1 MSKQRDLIERI
12 IKESML
18 HLTAEE
24 IYKEARKEMP
34 NISLGYYDEDE
45 NNIDDRKSLWY
56 WQIRQIW
63 NQLK

>member
-1 MSKQRDLIERI
+1 MLIVGNHY
-12 IKESML
+12 L
-18 HLTAEE
+18 LADAENL
-24 IYKEARKEMP
+24 MD
-34 NISLGYYDEDE
+34 YDEDE